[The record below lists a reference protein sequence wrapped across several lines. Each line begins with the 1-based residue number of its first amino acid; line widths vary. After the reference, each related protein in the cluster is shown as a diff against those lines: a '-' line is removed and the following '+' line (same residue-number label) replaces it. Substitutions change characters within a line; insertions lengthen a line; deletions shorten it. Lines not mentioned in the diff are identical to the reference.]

1 MLYSKGGIYHAI
13 YHWYIAIYKVV
24 YTVLFNTAPLLCYKL
39 FNTARCYVTSY
50 LTLLYNMLNHTFW
63 PAALCL
69 PACQPPGPPLP
80 WMRPFCSA
88 VFIHRQTRPWPHH
101 HHHQHHPQAHHPPP
115 QPPSQGRCCCPR
127 WALRSEKHG
136 EPGPELARHVLV
148 EALVLFPVKVLVILG
163 EARVQRFPRVCRLE
177 VGCCTHQGF
186 NVGHKVL
193 GDIQGLGKRNGV
205 LGGLAGWEI
214 RRDERLDVV
223 HGFWGKAPHALLVAY
238 RGKDLSEKRKLH
250 PWKLLADI
258 NLACFCHAG
267 HCMLS
272 LAWIDQPPKHWR
284 TKIYTWQ
291 VSSINHVRRKHTK
304 EFLCSTSIEI
314 IEDDP
319 PFKKRLLIRS

>member
-24 YTVLFNTAPLLCYKL
+24 YTLLFNTAPLLCYKL

-50 LTLLYNMLNHTFW
+50 LTLLYNMLN
-63 PAALCL
+63 
-69 PACQPPGPPLP
+69 QLP

-163 EARVQRFPRVCRLE
+163 EARVQRFPRVCRLDRLLYTPRLQCWPQSSWRYTRSWE
-177 VGCCTHQGF
+177 AQWSAWRPCW
-186 NVGHKVL
+186 L
-193 GDIQGLGKRNGV
+193 GNPKRWTSRRCSRILGQSTSRFTSCLSWKRFV
-205 LGGLAGWEI
+205 RKAKIASMKIACRYKPCLFLS
-214 RRDERLDVV
+214 RRTLHAISSLDRSTSET
-223 HGFWGKAPHALLVAY
+223 L
-238 RGKDLSEKRKLH
+238 KDKN
-250 PWKLLADI
+250 I
-258 NLACFCHAG
+258 YLACFFNKSHLTEAHKG
-267 HCMLS
+267 IS
-272 LAWIDQPPKHWR
+272 LLYLNWNNWR
-284 TKIYTWQ
+284 WSTFQ
-291 VSSINHVRRKHTK
+291 K
-304 EFLCSTSIEI
+304 ETL
-314 IEDDP
+314 D
-319 PFKKRLLIRS
+319 